1 MSYSSSAQGFG
12 LCPGVRCSLEV
23 FSANCSLPIFGM
35 DAQWW
40 EWVWHVK
47 GMGLR
52 GQGMIKKLMPGLQA
66 LHDAGVP
73 SSRVSLPSSLRP
85 GSPCLLFPLPKQR
98 GANSGPYDSGAGG
111 GGCFGC
117 RSADAGALC
126 SYILLNLLPE
136 EGARALERGLDGPH

>member
-111 GGCFGC
+111 GDVL
-117 RSADAGALC
+117 DAALLTLVPSVLTSSLIYC
-126 SYILLNLLPE
+126 L
-136 EGARALERGLDGPH
+136 RRGPGLWRED